1 MRSRPDTKAALRRV
15 ATAMVAL
22 CTACSAGESPP
33 PGSEPAGP
41 PFLRP
46 DVIERHAREF
56 DTDLSERRA
65 GTQAEQA
72 ASAYILGHLQQAGYV
87 VLLDSVPLAD
97 LVRSTNVIA
106 EPPGGRSPSMVVA
119 VPYDEPPDP
128 HTARREGA
136 ALGLMLE
143 LARALRA
150 AAPQHGVEFVALGA
164 EYADVGGGRLGS
176 RRLAQTL
183 LDDDARPLVLTFDI
197 EATSPSPFLAGDV
210 PPALESA
217 AAESFGDSVRTETA
231 IEGSGSVF
239 ARAGLRVVVIGGRV
253 AEWGDPL
260 LAFLASEA
268 P

>member
-1 MRSRPDTKAALRRV
+1 MRRAT
-15 ATAMVAL
+15 TAMVAL
-22 CTACSAGESPP
+22 CTACTVGESPP
-33 PGSEPAGP
+33 PHSEPAGP

-46 DVIERHAREF
+46 DVIKRHAREF
-56 DTDLSERRA
+56 DTDLSGRRA

-72 ASAYILGHLQQAGYV
+72 ASAYILGHLQQAGYL

-106 EPPGGRSPSMVVA
+106 EPPRGGSPSIVVA

-128 HTARREGA
+128 NTARREGT
-136 ALGLMLE
+136 ALGVMLE
-143 LARALRA
+143 LARAVRA
-150 AAPQHGVEFVALGA
+150 AAPQHSVEFVALGA

-183 LDDDARPLVLTFDI
+183 LDDGAQPLVLTFDI

-217 AAESFGDSVRTETA
+217 ATESLGDSVRTETA

-239 ARAGLRVVVIGGRV
+239 ARAGFRVVVMGGRV
-253 AEWGDPL
+253 VEWEDPL

-268 P
+268 G